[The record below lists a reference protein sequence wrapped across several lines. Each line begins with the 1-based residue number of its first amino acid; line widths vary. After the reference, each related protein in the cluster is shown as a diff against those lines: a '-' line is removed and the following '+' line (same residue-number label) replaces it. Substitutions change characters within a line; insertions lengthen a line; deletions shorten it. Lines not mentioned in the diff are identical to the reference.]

1 MCGCQQSVKVSCG
14 SGGCGACA
22 VLVTSQDAA
31 SGAPITRSV
40 NSCLTPVFNC
50 LNSEV
55 ITAEAIGQEVPG
67 EYAGAQIR
75 QVMQAAS
82 QRLLDMPTQV
92 A

>member
-1 MCGCQQSVKVSCG
+1 
-14 SGGCGACA
+14 

-55 ITAEAIGQEVPG
+55 ITAEAIGAEVPG
-67 EYAGAQIR
+67 KGMYQLNVAPR
-75 QVMQAAS
+75 SRFAS
-82 QRLLDMPTQV
+82 T
-92 A
+92 